1 MRRSS
6 VEGKTLL
13 LGCVA
18 DDFTGATDLANVLT
32 RGGMSCVQLNGLGA
46 LTDETAEHVAGADA
60 VVVALKSRSIPA
72 ADAVAQSLQALAW
85 LQGQDCRKFF
95 FKYCSTFDSTDEGN
109 IGPVAEAMMTA
120 LGAEFT
126 IACPAAPENG
136 RTVYQGH
143 LFVNGV
149 LLSETG
155 MRNHPITPMTDANL
169 VRVLGRQTVGD
180 VGLIGAAH
188 VHAGGQAVAQRID
201 ELRAEGLHLAIA
213 DAIAEADLHTLAE
226 GTARLPLITGG
237 SGLAVGLPDLF
248 RRSGQFVASQ
258 ASLAWPQTGYGAVI
272 SGSCSQAT
280 NGQVAEMAKSNPVH
294 ALNPAKLAENADEEI
309 EKAVA
314 FVTSHRA
321 NGPALIYSTAPPDE
335 LAAVQ
340 ARLGQDKASQ
350 LIEDAMGEIAR
361 QLVAGGVNRLVV
373 AGGETSGAVVTAL
386 GLNTLAIG
394 PEIDPGVP
402 WTLSLGEPN
411 LALALKSGNFGGP
424 NFFAKAFDVLT
435 QMAAGS

>member
-1 MRRSS
+1 M
-6 VEGKTLL
+6 L
-13 LGCVA
+13 LGCIA

-32 RGGMSCVQLNGLGA
+32 RGGMACVQLNGLSALGDKGA
-46 LTDETAEHVAGADA
+46 SLVAGADA

-72 ADAVAQSLQALAW
+72 ADAVAQSLEALAW
-85 LQGQDCRKFF
+85 LKAQGCAKFF
-95 FKYCSTFDSTDEGN
+95 FKYCSTFDSTDDGN
-109 IGPVAEAMMTA
+109 IGPVAEAMMKA
-120 LGAEFT
+120 LCAEMT

-169 VRVLGRQTVGD
+169 VRVLGRQTAGE
-180 VGLIGAAH
+180 VGLVGTAH
-188 VHAGGQAVAQRID
+188 VHAGPTGVSQRLA
-201 ELRAEGLHLAIA
+201 ELRAKGFSLAIA
-213 DAIAEADLHTLAE
+213 DAISEADLSTLAE
-226 GTARLPLITGG
+226 GSEHLPLLTGG

-248 RRSGQFVASQ
+248 RRSGLMDA
-258 ASLAWPQTGYGAVI
+258 APAALAWPEGGYGAVI

-280 NGQVAEMAKSNPVH
+280 NGQVAAMAKTNPVYG
-294 ALNPAKLAENADEEI
+294 LSPAALAENTGKEV

-314 FVTSHRA
+314 FVTSNQA
-321 NGPALIYSTAPPDE
+321 SGPSLIYSTAPPDE

-340 ARLGQDKASQ
+340 AKLGQDEASR
-350 LIEDAMGEIAR
+350 LIEGAMGEIAR
-361 QLVAGGVNRLVV
+361 QLVAGGVTRLVV

-386 GLNTLAIG
+386 GLDTLAIG

-402 WTLSLGEPN
+402 WTLALGDTT

-424 NFFAKAFDVLT
+424 DFFTKAFEVLDET
-435 QMAAGS
+435 AAAP

>member
-1 MRRSS
+1 MRR
-6 VEGKTLL
+6 GKRVL
-13 LGCVA
+13 LGCIA

-46 LTDETAEHVAGADA
+46 LSNGAAGRVAGADA

-72 ADAVAQSLQALAW
+72 ADAVEQSLQALTW
-85 LQGQDCRKFF
+85 LRAQGCVKFF

-109 IGPVAEAMMTA
+109 IGPVAEALMEA
-120 LGAEFT
+120 LGADFT

-155 MRNHPITPMTDANL
+155 MRHHPITPMTDANL
-169 VRVLGRQTVGD
+169 VRVLGRQSAGE
-180 VGLIGAAH
+180 VGLIETPV
-188 VHAGGQAVAQRID
+188 VHAGKAPIAERIGQ
-201 ELRAEGLHLAIA
+201 LRADGIRLAIA
-213 DAIAEADLHTLAE
+213 DAISAADLVALAD
-226 GTARLPLITGG
+226 GTEDLALLTGG

-248 RRSGQFVASQ
+248 KRTGRLDGSGAT
-258 ASLAWPQTGYGAVI
+258 LNWPIDGYGAVI

-280 NGQVAEMAKSNPVH
+280 NGQVAVMSKTHP
-294 ALNPAKLAENADEEI
+294 ALALSPAALAADQAGEI
-309 EKAVA
+309 ERAVQ
-314 FVTSHRA
+314 FVVSHQSD
-321 NGPALIYSTAPPDE
+321 GPALVFSTAPPDE

-340 ARLGQDKASQ
+340 AALGQEQASQ
-350 LIEDAMGEIAR
+350 LIETAMGEIAR
-361 QLVAGGVNRLVV
+361 RLVAGGVRRLVV

-386 GLNTLAIG
+386 GLDTLAIG

-402 WTLSLGEPN
+402 WTLALGEPD

-424 NFFAKAFDVLT
+424 DFFSKAFSVLDDL
-435 QMAAGS
+435 AAAA